1 VKKAVF
7 FLFIFLLAA
16 DTCLAGVSV
25 IGELARKKTV
35 RPGERYEG
43 VVTVK
48 NSGDTAAEVRLYQT
62 DYLFYADGRNIY
74 GEPGS
79 APRSNAPWITA
90 GPTQLTVPPK
100 GTSAFHYTVKV
111 PENNGLKGSFW
122 SLLMVEPLAPPPP
135 ETEGKKGK
143 VSVGLQTVIRYA
155 VQIVTDI
162 EESGERKIAF
172 LNRQLT
178 TKDGKT
184 TFSVDIGNSG
194 ERRLSP
200 VVWMDLYSAAG
211 THAGRFD
218 SGRKGL
224 YPECSV
230 RNLFDLTEVPSGT
243 YSALVVVDNED
254 DHVFG
259 GQYEIV
265 IK

>member
-111 PENNGLKGSFW
+111 PENNG
-122 SLLMVEPLAPPPP
+122 LAPPPP

>member
-1 VKKAVF
+1 MKKAVF

-16 DTCLAGVSV
+16 DICLAGVSV
-25 IGELARKKTV
+25 IGELSRKNAV
-35 RPGERYEG
+35 SPGERYEG

-48 NSGDTAAEVRLYQT
+48 NSGDTSAEVRLYQT

-74 GEPGS
+74 GEPDS

-100 GTSAFHYTVKV
+100 GTSTFHYTVKV

-122 SLLMVEPLAPPPP
+122 SLLMIEPVAPPPP
-135 ETEGKKGK
+135 EAKRGKGK

-162 EESGERKIAF
+162 DESGERKITF
-172 LNRQLT
+172 LDRQLT
-178 TKDGKT
+178 AKDGKQS
-184 TFSVDIGNSG
+184 FSVDIGNSG

-200 VVWMDLYSAAG
+200 VVWMDLYNAAG

-230 RNLFDLTEVPSGT
+230 RHLFDLTEVPAGK

-259 GQYEIV
+259 GQYAIV